1 MSLKSIKDYY
11 SALNRL
17 INDDPIYVE
26 KGSKINFDT
35 VALEAGRG
43 RGAIKGNSQEI
54 ITLKIKIKEAQ
65 LLKEKQSD
73 CKISIKKNIDW
84 KIKYMKLKDEYLSLK
99 SEQKVQAEQL
109 VSVIFELAEMKKKLA
124 MYNLDNDNL
133 INFRK

>member
-1 MSLKSIKDYY
+1 MSQKSINEYY

-17 INDDPIYVE
+17 IIDDPIYLE
-26 KGSKINFDT
+26 KGTKINFDT

-54 ITLKIKIKEAQ
+54 VALKIKIKEAQ
-65 LLKEKQSD
+65 LLKERQS
-73 CKISIKKNIDW
+73 KSKTAISKNIDW

-109 VSVIFELAEMKKKLA
+109 VSLIFELAEMKKKLA
-124 MYNLDNDNL
+124 ICNLDNNV

>member
-1 MSLKSIKDYY
+1 MSQKSINEYY

-17 INDDPIYVE
+17 IIDDPIYLE
-26 KGSKINFDT
+26 KGTKINFDT

-54 ITLKIKIKEAQ
+54 VALKIKIKEAQ
-65 LLKEKQSD
+65 LLKERQS
-73 CKISIKKNIDW
+73 KSKNAISKNIDW

-109 VSVIFELAEMKKKLA
+109 VSLIFELAEMKKKLA
-124 MYNLDNDNL
+124 ICNLDNNV

>member
-73 CKISIKKNIDW
+73 SKISIKKNIDW

-124 MYNLDNDNL
+124 MYNLNNDNL

>member
-1 MSLKSIKDYY
+1 MSQKSINEYY

-17 INDDPIYVE
+17 IIDDPIYLE
-26 KGSKINFDT
+26 KGTKINFDT

-54 ITLKIKIKEAQ
+54 VALKIKIKEAQ
-65 LLKEKQSD
+65 LLKERQS
-73 CKISIKKNIDW
+73 KSKTAISKDIDW

-109 VSVIFELAEMKKKLA
+109 VSLIFELAEMKKKLA
-124 MYNLDNDNL
+124 ICNLDNNV